1 MMPVEN
7 WDGAGIRFD
16 VERPRAQASV
26 GGRVGG

>member
-26 GGRVGG
+26 GVELEG